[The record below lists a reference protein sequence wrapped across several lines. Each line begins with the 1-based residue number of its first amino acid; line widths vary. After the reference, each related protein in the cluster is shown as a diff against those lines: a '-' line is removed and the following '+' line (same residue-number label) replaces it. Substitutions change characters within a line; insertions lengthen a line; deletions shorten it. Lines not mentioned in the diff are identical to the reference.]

1 MKNFK
6 SETSRLVS
14 TENNNGKPEATTTKE
29 AGPTHVVEKIE
40 NDPEMSIKNRVKRTP
55 TPKRP
60 KKIEEEASD
69 TKVANLGLGKKCP
82 VPGMKVASQIKV
94 QRNVAPRAKKP
105 AVKKTPTLNQTAGG
119 AGGEKSVKVL
129 GEEPQQQVSDHTRR
143 QEREQLQLPQ
153 QVPIS

>member
-1 MKNFK
+1 VKNFK

-14 TENNNGKPEATTTKE
+14 TENNNGKQEATTTKE

-40 NDPEMSIKNRVKRTP
+40 NDPEMSIKIRVKRTP

-60 KKIEEEASD
+60 KKIAEEAG

-105 AVKKTPTLNQTAGG
+105 AVKKTPALNQTAS
-119 AGGEKSVKVL
+119 GEKSVEVL
-129 GEEPQQQVSDHTRR
+129 GEEPQQQVGDHTRR